1 MLIKRLAEVRYNAL
15 QLPHFIGGLFCEKGA
30 VLSNNRDFFF
40 VGGTKL
46 GFLSLKRHQVGGP
59 TLFEKRG
66 FLLDDLAQALC
77 NLN

>member
-15 QLPHFIGGLFCEKGA
+15 QLPHFIGGLFREEGA
-30 VLSNNRDFFF
+30 VLSNDREFFF
-40 VGGTKL
+40 VSGTEL
-46 GFLSLKRHQVGGP
+46 GFLSLKRRQVGRP
-59 TLFEKRG
+59 SLFEKRG